1 MNSVQ
6 ENKNELEAAVRYCES
21 AISRA
26 QATIESMEFRQQAA
40 SKAWHEQTGREK
52 SLLKKLEVMTDKY
65 DRMKGYADKLLDEN
79 VEVDERNDELKTQL
93 VEWRDRS
100 AGYTKEIGELKD
112 KYDEAKT
119 NMALMTDELEEL
131 RGIIDRMGDDST
143 GDSVTIKQLRDEI
156 ADLKVKNTRLND
168 RLMIS
173 VKEVGDLQSEV
184 DELAK
189 AYKDSTHEEITMKK
203 AWREQREL
211 VALRDDQIAMLERRL
226 AKYTGEKVYP
236 FKEGDIY
243 YVLNQLDGTW
253 IESVWDDESERLHD
267 STDFPDHPHKVYFT
281 VDQKNVLD
289 KFKPE
294 DD

>member
-1 MNSVQ
+1 MTSVQ

-26 QATIESMEFRQQAA
+26 KATIESMEFRQKAA
-40 SKAWHEQTGREK
+40 SKSWHEQTGREK
-52 SLLKKLEVMTDKY
+52 KLD
-65 DRMKGYADKLLDEN
+65 DEN
-79 VEVDERNDELKTQL
+79 IHLQKVVIDLETFV
-93 VEWRDRS
+93 
-100 AGYTKEIGELKD
+100 
-112 KYDEAKT
+112 
-119 NMALMTDELEEL
+119 EEL
-131 RGIIDRMGDDST
+131 RDDKVRLNREVE
-143 GDSVTIKQLRDEI
+143 G
-156 ADLKVKNTRLND
+156 LKVENTKLYD

-173 VKEVGDLQSEV
+173 MKEVGELQSEV

-203 AWREQREL
+203 AWREQREI

-236 FKEGDIY
+236 FKEGDLY

-253 IESVWDDESERLHD
+253 MESVWDDESESMHD
-267 STDFPDHPHKVYFT
+267 STSVPDHPHKVYFT

>member
-21 AISRA
+21 AITRA
-26 QATIESMEFRQQAA
+26 KQTIESMEFRQQAA
-40 SKAWHEQTGREK
+40 SKAWHEQTGREAAVERE
-52 SLLKKLEVMTDKY
+52 LEEL
-65 DRMKGYADKLLDEN
+65 RG
-79 VEVDERNDELKTQL
+79 RNDELKTQL

-100 AGYTKEIGELKD
+100 MGYTKEIGELKS
-112 KYDEAKT
+112 
-119 NMALMTDELEEL
+119 ELEEL
-131 RGIIDRMGDDST
+131 S
-143 GDSVTIKQLRDEI
+143 
-156 ADLKVKNTRLND
+156 
-168 RLMIS
+168 
-173 VKEVGDLQSEV
+173 
-184 DELAK
+184 K

-226 AKYTGEKVYP
+226 AKKENPYP
-236 FKEGDIY
+236 FNEGDIY
-243 YVLNQLDGTW
+243 YVFDQIDGSW
-253 IESVWDDESERLHD
+253 ISSVWDSESERIHD
-267 STDFPDHPHKVYFT
+267 ARSLPDHPHKVYFT